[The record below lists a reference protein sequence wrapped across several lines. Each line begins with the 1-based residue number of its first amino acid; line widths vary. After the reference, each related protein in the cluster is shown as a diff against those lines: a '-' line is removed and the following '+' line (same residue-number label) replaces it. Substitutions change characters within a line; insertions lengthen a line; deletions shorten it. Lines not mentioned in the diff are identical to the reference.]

1 MMKAKNR
8 KDWLFPLVNGIL
20 LLVLVFFTLY
30 PVINT
35 VAYSFNDGTDAV
47 RGNIGLWPRKF
58 SLESYKTIMSDKAVY
73 RAAWISASKTVL
85 ITLLNLF
92 WTSMLAYALSRK
104 EFVLRKLFTVI
115 MVLTM
120 YVNAGLIPNYLLI
133 SKVLNLRN
141 NYLVYIIPTMFSC
154 FNMIV
159 IRTYISNLPEALVE
173 SARIDG
179 AGDFRIFWQI
189 IFPLCKPVLATVAL
203 FVAVGSW
210 NSWFDT
216 YLYVGQKKDLYTL
229 QYLLKMK
236 LATTQASANA
246 AKATAD
252 AMTTLGQTTPVTI
265 RCSITFAYACTASK
279 CARKYASLI
288 TRNTQRIRSRYGF
301 SKQSRQFSG
310 I

>member
-104 EFVLRKLFTVI
+104 EFVLRKLLRYDPNTAGGVMTPEVVTLRETWSI
-115 MVLTM
+115 SEALERIRKTPKKVENLYNLYVVDEDNRLLGLTT
-120 YVNAGLIPNYLLI
+120 
-133 SKVLNLRN
+133 LRN
-141 NYLVYIIPTMFSC
+141 LVFLHKSFTM
-154 FNMIV
+154 
-159 IRTYISNLPEALVE
+159 T
-173 SARIDG
+173 
-179 AGDFRIFWQI
+179 
-189 IFPLCKPVLATVAL
+189 
-203 FVAVGSW
+203 
-210 NSWFDT
+210 
-216 YLYVGQKKDLYTL
+216 
-229 QYLLKMK
+229 
-236 LATTQASANA
+236 
-246 AKATAD
+246 
-252 AMTTLGQTTPVTI
+252 
-265 RCSITFAYACTASK
+265 
-279 CARKYASLI
+279 
-288 TRNTQRIRSRYGF
+288 
-301 SKQSRQFSG
+301 
-310 I
+310 